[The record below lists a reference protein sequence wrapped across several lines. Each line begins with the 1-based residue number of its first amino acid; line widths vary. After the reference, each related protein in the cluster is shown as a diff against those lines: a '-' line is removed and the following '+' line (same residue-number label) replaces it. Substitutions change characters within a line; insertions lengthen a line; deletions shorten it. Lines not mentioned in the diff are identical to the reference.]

1 MPATTARSTD
11 AMLFSTAYFPP
22 VEYFAKI
29 AEGFTLSP
37 DEVKPAVIYLE
48 ACEHYTKQTYRNR
61 FKFYAADGVQSLSY
75 PVKGG
80 ESAQNLRITDV
91 EVDWSTPWLV
101 RTERAIASAYDS
113 SAYFDH
119 YRDSLFSLLEECP
132 RTLFE
137 FNLSILR
144 YFLEKTGIQA
154 EIRFTEDFTPAG
166 SSIYGEDLREAI
178 HPKRP
183 NSILKDLSLE
193 KPYFQVFSRKY
204 GFVPNLSIMDL
215 LFNEGPDAI
224 LYLKRL

>member
-1 MPATTARSTD
+1 
-11 AMLFSTAYFPP
+11 MLLSTAYFPP

-37 DEVKPAVIYLE
+37 DEVKPSVIYIE
-48 ACEHYTKQTYRNR
+48 ACEHYIKQTYRNR

-75 PVKGG
+75 PVVRG
-80 ESAQNLRITDV
+80 EGAQNLRITDV

-101 RTERAIASAYDS
+101 RTERAIAAAYES

-119 YRDSLFSLLEECP
+119 YRDSLFSLLEKRP

-137 FNLSILR
+137 FNLSILG

-154 EIRFTEDFTPAG
+154 DIRLTEEYTPAG
-166 SSIYGEDLREAI
+166 SGIYGEDLREAI
-178 HPKRP
+178 HPKRA
-183 NSILKDLSLE
+183 NTILEDLSLK
-193 KPYFQVFSRKY
+193 KPYFQVFARKY
-204 GFVPNLSIMDL
+204 GFVPNLSILDL

-224 LYLKRL
+224 LYLKNL

>member
-1 MPATTARSTD
+1 
-11 AMLFSTAYFPP
+11 MLFSTAYFPP

-29 AEGFTLSP
+29 AEGFTLST
-37 DEVKPAVIYLE
+37 DEVKPSVIWIE
-48 ACEHYTKQTYRNR
+48 ACEHYKKQTYRNR
-61 FKFYAADGVQSLSY
+61 FRYYAADGVQSLSF
-75 PVKGG
+75 PVVHG
-80 ESAQNLRITDV
+80 ESAQKLRITDV

-101 RTERAIASAYDS
+101 RTERAISAAYES

-119 YRDSLFSLLEECP
+119 YKDELFALLEKRP

-144 YFLEKTGIQA
+144 FFLEKTGIRA
-154 EIRFTEDFTPAG
+154 DIRFTEEFTPDG
-166 SSIYGEDLREAI
+166 SGIYGEDLREAI

-183 NSILKDLSLE
+183 NTILKDMALE
-193 KPYFQVFSRKY
+193 KPYFQVFARKY

-224 LYLKRL
+224 LYLKNL

>member
-1 MPATTARSTD
+1 MRTRRPPSND

-29 AEGFTLSP
+29 AEGFTLSE
-37 DEVKPAVIYLE
+37 DGVKPSVIFIE
-48 ACEHYTKQTYRNR
+48 ACEHYKKQTYRNR
-61 FKFYAADGVQSLSY
+61 FKFLAADGVQSLSY
-75 PVKGG
+75 PVVGG
-80 ESAQNLRITDV
+80 ESAQNLPITDV

-113 SAYFDH
+113 SAFFDH
-119 YRDSLFSLLEECP
+119 YRDSLFAVLEARP

-144 YFLEKTGIQA
+144 YFLEKTGIEA
-154 EIRFTEDFTPAG
+154 DIRFTEEFTKPG
-166 SSIYGEDLREAI
+166 SGIYGEDLRETI

-183 NSILKDLSLE
+183 DSILKGLSLE
-193 KPYFQVFSRKY
+193 KPYFQVFSGKY
-204 GFVPNLSIMDL
+204 GFTPNLSIMDL

-224 LYLKRL
+224 LYLKKL